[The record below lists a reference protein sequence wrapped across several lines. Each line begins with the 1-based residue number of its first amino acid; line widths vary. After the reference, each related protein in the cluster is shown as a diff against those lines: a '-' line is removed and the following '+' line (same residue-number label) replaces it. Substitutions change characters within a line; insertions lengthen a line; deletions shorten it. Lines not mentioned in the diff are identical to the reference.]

1 MSVLIC
7 RFWATFVEKFIPHMF
22 AMSKRAGNPSEFK
35 LNEMSEHLCKIS
47 WWIKFIHCNW
57 PESLIAQ
64 NIITANTTYFE
75 LKTDVVKLK
84 LIKKGLSL
92 GLNESIAL
100 SKYGLFIVS
109 DFDLYHNMN
118 TPKAYDSFLESLKFN
133 KNCPEYIKLRQNRL
147 NLDSQEVFSLG
158 PFRVWDL

>member
-1 MSVLIC
+1 
-7 RFWATFVEKFIPHMF
+7 MF

-35 LNEMSEHLCKIS
+35 LNEMSEHLCKNIMVNQVHS
-47 WWIKFIHCNW
+47 LQLARDLRD
-57 PESLIAQ
+57 SLIAQ

-75 LKTDVVKLK
+75 LKIDVIKLK

-109 DFDLYHNMN
+109 DCDLYHNMN

-133 KNCPEYIKLRQNRL
+133 KNRPEYIKLRQNRL
-147 NLDSQEVFSLG
+147 NLDQFITRIKNMTDKFWSDWNSFT
-158 PFRVWDL
+158 RKTY